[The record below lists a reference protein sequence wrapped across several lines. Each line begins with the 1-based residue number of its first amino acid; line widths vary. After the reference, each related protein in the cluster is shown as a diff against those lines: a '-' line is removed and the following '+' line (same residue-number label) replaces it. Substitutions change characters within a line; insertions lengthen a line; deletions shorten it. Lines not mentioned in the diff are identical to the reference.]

1 MELKRK
7 KKRGAMTLEV
17 NVKRQLSAEIGE
29 DELPQ
34 GEKFILLQKYG
45 VAAPRIDR
53 LVTKP
58 TWMEERLWRQKNN
71 DWMRATKGLVPA
83 RQQPRKPFSNTPA
96 SAQASPTSRS
106 SKPWS
111 QIKFKN
117 PQAQQRHQRQNP
129 ITPTSRQS

>member
-83 RQQPRKPFSNTPA
+83 RQQPRTSPNVSRPPA
-96 SAQASPTSRS
+96 GNPSQRT

-117 PQAQQRHQRQNP
+117 PQAQQRHERQNQ
-129 ITPTSRQS
+129 TTRTSRPN

>member
-34 GEKFILLQKYG
+34 AEKFILLQKYG

-58 TWMEERLWRQKNN
+58 VWMEERLWRQKNN

-83 RQQPRKPFSNTPA
+83 RQQPRTFQQT
-96 SAQASPTSRS
+96 PTSRATANPS
-106 SKPWS
+106 QRTSKPWS

-117 PQAQQRHQRQNP
+117 PQAQQRHERQNQ
-129 ITPTSRQS
+129 TTRTSRPN